1 MSARNFKAFSK
12 CEMAEQRG
20 SHCISLVITDESI
33 NIAVPVWIREHIDS
47 TLSPFE
53 DAPGGF
59 IVEAK
64 IR

>member
-1 MSARNFKAFSK
+1 
-12 CEMAEQRG
+12 MAEQRG

-53 DAPGGF
+53 DTPGGF

>member
-1 MSARNFKAFSK
+1 
-12 CEMAEQRG
+12 MAEQRG

-53 DAPGGF
+53 DAPGVF
-59 IVEAK
+59 LVEAK

>member
-1 MSARNFKAFSK
+1 
-12 CEMAEQRG
+12 MAEQRG